1 MGRRS
6 TEGARTAYQTEQGE
20 LHIAQKLGNQELT
33 LAQRIANEDLKGIR
47 HNYGK

>member
-1 MGRRS
+1 MQRALERS
-6 TEGARTAYQTEQGE
+6 IRANREK
-20 LHIAQKLGNQELT
+20 LHIAEKLGDQELT